1 MCVIIKKI
9 LVLTG
14 DGDELKVIVS
24 RGCTAED
31 KDDEFKCDVHRAGS
45 HVGNHI
51 DLTKNIQNL
60 LSDVYIL

>member
-14 DGDELKVIVS
+14 DGDELKVITS

-31 KDDEFKCDVHRAGS
+31 KDDEYKCNVNRAGT
-45 HVGNHI
+45 HVGHLI
-51 DLTKNIQNL
+51 DITPKL
-60 LSDVYIL
+60 